1 MIGGQRSARGF
12 SFVEL
17 LAASAILM
25 VLAAAL
31 VPIYRWD
38 QKRRNERHL
47 RIALQLMRDAIDQ
60 YKKYS
65 DEGMILQTDVSQM
78 GYPKDLDELVEGVD
92 VGDPEAKTKKLTF
105 LRRIPVD
112 PMTGTAE
119 WGMRSY
125 QDDFDSDSWGGE
137 NVFDVYSLS
146 PGQALDG
153 TYYRDW

>member
-1 MIGGQRSARGF
+1 MIRGERSARGF

-17 LAASAILM
+17 MAASAILM

-65 DEGMILQTDVSQM
+65 DEGLIIQSDVSQM
-78 GYPKDLDELVEGVD
+78 GYPMDLEELVEGVD
-92 VGDPEAKTKKLTF
+92 TGDPEAKTKKLKF

-146 PGQALDG
+146 PGEALDG